1 MLIKDK
7 TFYKTFFRLCSILII
22 KNVIVLMTNLAD
34 NIMIG
39 GYSETALSGVAA
51 VNQIQFVFQQ
61 IIMSAGD
68 ALVAIGSQYW
78 GQKRTNP
85 IKQLTKGALFTGLS
99 AGVLLFL
106 LATFI
111 PSQMLSLFTSSKD
124 IIAQGTEYLHLIKY
138 TYILFAASNLLLA
151 SLRSV
156 ESVKIAFLASSEAFV
171 VNCIINFL
179 LINGNLGAP
188 RLGVTGAAI
197 GTLTA
202 RAVELITVVIYLCFK
217 DCKLSFKK
225 QDFIHTDFSLIK
237 DYTKTAIF
245 FMIVGAMFGA
255 STALQTVILGH
266 MNDSAIAANSV
277 ATALFQIL
285 KVASVGAASAASV
298 MIGKAI
304 GNGDR
309 KLIKQYTKT
318 LQVIF
323 LMIGLATSLLLF
335 VLRAPILSLYD
346 LSEQTKQ
353 MANEFLLILCIT
365 CIGTAYEM
373 PVLTGIVRGGGD
385 SKFVFWNDL
394 ISIWGIVLPISFLAA
409 FVFHWPPVAVL
420 FCLNSDQIFKC
431 AAAAIKVNRYRWI
444 KKLTR

>member
-1 MLIKDK
+1 
-7 TFYKTFFRLCSILII
+7 
-22 KNVIVLMTNLAD
+22 
-34 NIMIG
+34 
-39 GYSETALSGVAA
+39 
-51 VNQIQFVFQQ
+51 
-61 IIMSAGD
+61 
-68 ALVAIGSQYW
+68 
-78 GQKRTNP
+78 
-85 IKQLTKGALFTGLS
+85 
-99 AGVLLFL
+99 
-106 LATFI
+106 
-111 PSQMLSLFTSSKD
+111 
-124 IIAQGTEYLHLIKY
+124 
-138 TYILFAASNLLLA
+138 
-151 SLRSV
+151 
-156 ESVKIAFLASSEAFV
+156 
-171 VNCIINFL
+171 
-179 LINGNLGAP
+179 
-188 RLGVTGAAI
+188 
-197 GTLTA
+197 
-202 RAVELITVVIYLCFK
+202 
-217 DCKLSFKK
+217 
-225 QDFIHTDFSLIK
+225 
-237 DYTKTAIF
+237 
-245 FMIVGAMFGA
+245 MIVGAMFGA

-394 ISIWGIVLPISFLAA
+394 ISIWGNRTSYIIFSSLCFSLAA
-409 FVFHWPPVAVL
+409 GCRFIL
-420 FCLNSDQIFKC
+420 FKFRPNFQVRCSGNQSQSLSLDQKIDS
-431 AAAAIKVNRYRWI
+431 IKNNI
-444 KKLTR
+444 KKHK

>member
-1 MLIKDK
+1 
-7 TFYKTFFRLCSILII
+7 
-22 KNVIVLMTNLAD
+22 
-34 NIMIG
+34 
-39 GYSETALSGVAA
+39 
-51 VNQIQFVFQQ
+51 
-61 IIMSAGD
+61 
-68 ALVAIGSQYW
+68 
-78 GQKRTNP
+78 
-85 IKQLTKGALFTGLS
+85 
-99 AGVLLFL
+99 
-106 LATFI
+106 
-111 PSQMLSLFTSSKD
+111 
-124 IIAQGTEYLHLIKY
+124 
-138 TYILFAASNLLLA
+138 
-151 SLRSV
+151 
-156 ESVKIAFLASSEAFV
+156 
-171 VNCIINFL
+171 
-179 LINGNLGAP
+179 
-188 RLGVTGAAI
+188 
-197 GTLTA
+197 
-202 RAVELITVVIYLCFK
+202 
-217 DCKLSFKK
+217 
-225 QDFIHTDFSLIK
+225 
-237 DYTKTAIF
+237 
-245 FMIVGAMFGA
+245 
-255 STALQTVILGH
+255 
-266 MNDSAIAANSV
+266 
-277 ATALFQIL
+277 
-285 KVASVGAASAASV
+285 

-346 LSEQTKQ
+346 LSGQTKQ

-444 KKLTR
+444 KN

>member
-22 KNVIVLMTNLAD
+22 QNVIVLMTNLAD

-188 RLGVTGAAI
+188 RLGETGAAI

-217 DCKLSFKK
+217 DRKLSFKK

-245 FMIVGAMFGA
+245 FIIVGAMFGA
-255 STALQTVILGH
+255 STALQTVILGN